1 MSEGRIVKGVGGLY
15 FVMDQGKAYP
25 CRARGLFR
33 LKKLTPMVGDRVIYE
48 RPEAE
53 DAEGR
58 ITDILPRSNA
68 LKRPAV
74 ANLDLNLIVI
84 AAGQPQADLLLVD
97 RLLAQAVE
105 AELPAALCVNKADQA
120 GEPLLEAL
128 RRQYRHLPA
137 VFVTSRQQPE
147 SLAALREA
155 LAGKTVCFCG
165 QSGVGKSTLIN
176 ALTPSGAM
184 EVGDISQRTR
194 RGRHTTRHAQLLPL
208 EGGGYVVDTPGFS
221 LLEMD
226 LMEPAHLAECYPDFA
241 PYGQD
246 CRFIG
251 CLHDREPDCAVK
263 EAVERGDID
272 PERYARY
279 RLLLQDMKERW
290 KSRYD

>member
-1 MSEGRIVKGVGGLY
+1 MSEGRIIKGVGGLY
-15 FVMDQGKAYP
+15 FVEEKGAAYP

-33 LKKLTPMVGDRVIYE
+33 LKKLTPMVGDWAAFE
-48 RPEAE
+48 PPKGE

-58 ITDILPRSNA
+58 IVDILPRRNA

-74 ANLDLNLIVI
+74 ANLDLNMIVI
-84 AAGQPQADLLLVD
+84 AAGQPQPDWLLVD

-105 AELPAALCVNKADQA
+105 AKLPAALCINKADQA
-120 GEPLLEAL
+120 DAATIEAW
-128 RRQYRHLPA
+128 RQQYRHLPA
-137 VFVTSRQQPE
+137 VYVTSRLQPQ
-147 SLAALREA
+147 SLAALKEA

-176 ALTPSGAM
+176 ALSSSGDM
-184 EVGDISQRTR
+184 EIGDISMRTR

-226 LMEPAHLAECYPDFA
+226 LMEPAHLADCYPDFT
-241 PYGQD
+241 PYGQG

-263 EAVERGDID
+263 EAVKRGLVDS
-272 PERYARY
+272 ERYARY

>member
-1 MSEGRIVKGVGGLY
+1 MNEGRIIKGVGGLY
-15 FVMDQGKAYP
+15 FVADQGSVYP

-33 LKKLTPMVGDRVIYE
+33 LKKLTPMVGDRVAFE
-48 RPEAE
+48 RPESE

-58 ITDILPRSNA
+58 ITDILPRHNA

-74 ANLDLNLIVI
+74 ANLDLNVIVI
-84 AAGQPQADLLLVD
+84 AAGQPQPDLLLVD

-105 AELPAALCVNKADQA
+105 AGLPAALCVNKADQVDA
-120 GEPLLEAL
+120 DRVKAL

-137 VFVTSRQQPE
+137 VYVTSRMQPE
-147 SLAALREA
+147 SLEALREA

-176 ALTPSGAM
+176 AVAPSGSM
-184 EVGDISQRTR
+184 EVGDISKRTR
-194 RGRHTTRHAQLLPL
+194 RGRHTTRHAQLIGL

-226 LMEPAHLAECYPDFA
+226 LMEPEHLADCYPDFA
-241 PYGQD
+241 PFGQE

-251 CLHDREPDCAVK
+251 CLHDREPGCAVK
-263 EAVERGDID
+263 EAVERGVID
-272 PERYARY
+272 PERYERY

>member
-1 MSEGRIVKGVGGLY
+1 MNEGRIIKGVGGLY
-15 FVMDQGKAYP
+15 FVEEKGAAYP

-33 LKKLTPMVGDRVIYE
+33 LKKLTPMVGDWAAFE
-48 RPEAE
+48 PPKGE

-58 ITDILPRSNA
+58 IVDILPRRNA

-74 ANLDLNLIVI
+74 ANLDLNMIVI
-84 AAGQPQADLLLVD
+84 AAGQPQPDWLLVD

-105 AELPAALCVNKADQA
+105 AKLPAALCINKADQA
-120 GEPLLEAL
+120 DAATIEAW
-128 RRQYRHLPA
+128 RQQYRHLPA
-137 VFVTSRQQPE
+137 VYVTSRLQPQ
-147 SLAALREA
+147 SLAALKEA

-176 ALTPSGAM
+176 ALSSSGDM
-184 EVGDISQRTR
+184 EIGDISMRTR

-226 LMEPAHLAECYPDFA
+226 LMEPAHLADCYPDFT
-241 PYGQD
+241 PYGQG

-263 EAVERGDID
+263 EAVKRGLVDS
-272 PERYARY
+272 ERYARY

>member
-1 MSEGRIVKGVGGLY
+1 MNEGRIIKGVGGLY
-15 FVMDQGKAYP
+15 FVEKKGTAYP

-33 LKKLTPMVGDRVIYE
+33 LKKLTPMVGDWAAFE
-48 RPEAE
+48 PPKGE

-58 ITDILPRSNA
+58 IVDILPRRNA

-74 ANLDLNLIVI
+74 ANLDLNMIVI
-84 AAGQPQADLLLVD
+84 AAGQPQPDWLLVD

-105 AELPAALCVNKADQA
+105 AKLPAALCINKADQA
-120 GEPLLEAL
+120 DAATIEAW
-128 RRQYRHLPA
+128 RQQYRHLPA
-137 VFVTSRQQPE
+137 VYVTSRLQPQ
-147 SLAALREA
+147 SLAALKKA

-176 ALTPSGAM
+176 ALSSSGDM
-184 EVGDISQRTR
+184 EIGDISMRTR

-226 LMEPAHLAECYPDFA
+226 LMEPAHLADCYPDFT
-241 PYGQD
+241 PYGQG

-263 EAVERGDID
+263 EAVKRGLVDS
-272 PERYARY
+272 ERYARY

>member
-1 MSEGRIVKGVGGLY
+1 MNEGRIVKGVGGLY
-15 FVMDQGKAYP
+15 FVEDQGNAYP

-33 LKKLTPMVGDRVIYE
+33 LKKLTPMVGDRVAYE
-48 RPEAE
+48 KPEAD

-58 ITDILPRSNA
+58 IIDILPRSNA
-68 LKRPAV
+68 LRRPAV

-105 AELPAALCVNKADQA
+105 AQLPAALCINKADQA
-120 GEPLLEAL
+120 DQAVLEAW

-137 VFVTSRQQPE
+137 VYVTSRQQPQ
-147 SLAALREA
+147 SLAPLRAA

-176 ALTPSGAM
+176 ALVPMGAM
-184 EVGDISQRTR
+184 EVGDISKRTR

-263 EAVERGDID
+263 AAVERGDID
-272 PERYARY
+272 SERYARY

>member
-1 MSEGRIVKGVGGLY
+1 MNEGRIIKGVGGLY
-15 FVMDQGKAYP
+15 FVEEKGAAYP

-33 LKKLTPMVGDRVIYE
+33 LKKLTPMVGDWAAFE
-48 RPEAE
+48 PPKGE

-58 ITDILPRSNA
+58 IVDILPRRNA

-74 ANLDLNLIVI
+74 ANLDLNMIVI
-84 AAGQPQADLLLVD
+84 AAGQPQPDWLLVD
-97 RLLAQAVE
+97 RLLAQTVE
-105 AELPAALCVNKADQA
+105 AKLPAALCINKADQA
-120 GEPLLEAL
+120 DAATIEAW
-128 RRQYRHLPA
+128 RQQYRHLPA
-137 VFVTSRQQPE
+137 VYVTSRLQPQ
-147 SLAALREA
+147 SLAALKEA

-176 ALTPSGAM
+176 ALSSSGDM
-184 EVGDISQRTR
+184 EIGDISIRTR

-226 LMEPAHLAECYPDFA
+226 LMEPAHLADCYPDFM
-241 PYGQD
+241 PYGQG

-263 EAVERGDID
+263 EAVKRGLVDS
-272 PERYARY
+272 ERYARY